1 MRLLIAGGGTGG
13 HLFPGIAMAEE
24 LTSRQPENSVVFVG
38 TARGLEMS
46 AIPKAGYSLELI
58 DVSGLKGKGPLSLL
72 RGLLRLPRALLQS
85 LILLRRVRPDVVL
98 GVGGYA
104 SGPVLLAAWLLRI
117 PTAIQEQNAVP
128 GVTNRLLG
136 RFVGAVFTAFP
147 DAAVYFP
154 RAKVHDLG
162 NPIRRAL
169 LENFLKPGG
178 SGPCDDPSAFRLL
191 VLGGS
196 QGARRINETVP
207 AATALLSAP
216 LRARLCVT
224 HQTGASDNGQ
234 AAQAYQL
241 AGVRADVVAF
251 IDDMSRAYQEANL
264 LVCRAGASTL
274 AELTVCHR
282 AAILIPFPFAAD
294 DHQTRNASVLVAAGA
309 AVLIP
314 ERELTPARLAGE
326 IEALAAAPDRLRAM
340 EHAAAHLGRPE
351 AARDIVEVVS
361 QIARHFPQPG
371 RRITPGRPR
380 EY

>member
-1 MRLLIAGGGTGG
+1 VKLVIAGGGTGG

-24 LTSRQPENSVVFVG
+24 LTSRQPQNAVVFVG
-38 TARGLEMS
+38 TERGIEAR
-46 AIPKAGYSLELI
+46 AVPKAGYPLELI
-58 DVSGLKGKGPLSLL
+58 DVTGLKGKGVSGTV

-85 LILLRRVRPDVVL
+85 LRLLRRQRPDVVL

-136 RFVGAVFTAFP
+136 LFVGAVFTAFP
-147 DAAVYFP
+147 EAARHFP

-178 SGPCDDPSAFRLL
+178 TGPCDDPAAFRLL

-196 QGARRINETVP
+196 QGARRINEVLP
-207 AATALLSAP
+207 RAVALLSAP

-224 HQTGASDNGQ
+224 HQTGASD
-234 AAQAYQL
+234 AAPIEEAYRL
-241 AGVRADVVAF
+241 AGVRGEVLAF

-274 AELTVCHR
+274 AEVTVCHR

-294 DHQTRNASVLVAAGA
+294 DHQTHNASMLVSAGA
-309 AVLIP
+309 AVMIP
-314 ERELTPARLAGE
+314 ESELTPERLASEIEGLAASPARLH
-326 IEALAAAPDRLRAM
+326 AM

-351 AARDIVEVVS
+351 AAREIVEVVS
-361 QIARHFPQPG
+361 QLAHHLPDPG
-371 RRITPGRPR
+371 RRATPSHPR

>member
-1 MRLLIAGGGTGG
+1 VKLLIAGGGTGG

-24 LTSRQPENSVVFVG
+24 LTSRQPQNAVVFVG
-38 TARGLEMS
+38 TARGLEAS
-46 AIPKAGYSLELI
+46 AIPRAGYVLELI
-58 DVSGLKGKGPLSLL
+58 EVTGLKGKGLLGVL
-72 RGLLRLPRALLQS
+72 RGLLRLPGALLQS
-85 LILLRRVRPDVVL
+85 LRLLRRQRPDVVL

-128 GVTNRLLG
+128 GITNRLLG
-136 RFVGAVFTAFP
+136 LFVGAVFTAFP
-147 DAAVYFP
+147 EAASHFP

-178 SGPCDDPSAFRLL
+178 AGPCEDPNLFHLL

-196 QGARRINETVP
+196 QGARRINEVMP
-207 AATALLSAP
+207 KAAALLSAP

-224 HQTGASDNGQ
+224 HQTGAS
-234 AAQAYQL
+234 AVAPIEEAYRE
-241 AGVRADVVAF
+241 AGVRGEVVAF
-251 IDDMSRAYQEANL
+251 IDDMSRAYQQANL

-274 AELTVCHR
+274 AEIAVCHR
-282 AAILIPFPFAAD
+282 ASILIPFPFAAD
-294 DHQTRNASVLVAAGA
+294 DHQTRNASVLVSAGA
-309 AVLIP
+309 ALMIP
-314 ERELTPARLAGE
+314 ESELTPERLSAA
-326 IEALAAAPDRLRAM
+326 IEGLAASPERLRAM

-361 QIARHFPQPG
+361 QLAHHLPDPG
-371 RRITPGRPR
+371 RRATPSHPR